1 MLTIQRDILI
11 RFSVAVGILALAGSV
26 SGALSVE
33 EQVKKLAARYAQ
45 VEDQLARS
53 VRYASRDDKG
63 NSEQACFNG
72 ADDLIKL
79 AVESHDGDVRELTE
93 YFALDF
99 DNDYDGMFML
109 VRKETP
115 APDGGVQVEES
126 RKYFGEEK
134 NGGNGV
140 LIRELRKSARFK
152 PGEPTDTVRTPNVT
166 VDLTKKVNQPT
177 EEQLREMLNAPT
189 KMAEELRKGAPEFDP
204 SANIK
209 GDSDNYRVI
218 HGSASPD
225 GRFAIALGFARESI
239 DWDALYDKETESYNA
254 ESEEDIRNYVVD
266 LAQKKILGQTGAGW
280 TGTRRRYNHP
290 ECVVTWSPDS
300 SFFVQ
305 LLANKWA
312 SDDCVAGKIASGP
325 KFVGDVNLLKTL
337 TPKIY
342 AFVKKRFDPEE
353 GGALSFYNEKVTN
366 NGAVEMKAYEYTP
379 SGERKGE
386 TNFAVSVRL
395 QLRETPKGLSIEGV
409 NIRRLPNERRTKI
422 PRRTRLGRRGAR
434 LCWFH
439 F

>member
-26 SGALSVE
+26 SGALSVD

-204 SANIK
+204 SAKIK

-280 TGTRRRYNHP
+280 IGTRRRYNHP
-290 ECVVTWSPDS
+290 ECVVTWSADS

-353 GGALSFYNEKVTN
+353 GVALSSYHDKVTH

-395 QLRETPKGLSIEGV
+395 QLRETPKGLSIEAV
-409 NIRRLPNERRTKI
+409 NMRRLPKER
-422 PRRTRLGRRGAR
+422 
-434 LCWFH
+434 
-439 F
+439 

>member
-1 MLTIQRDILI
+1 MKRSILI
-11 RFSVAVGILALAGSV
+11 RFWIVVGIFALVGSA

-33 EQVKKLAARYAQ
+33 DQVKKLAARYAQ

-53 VRYASRDDKG
+53 VRYASRNDKG
-63 NSEQACFNG
+63 DSEQAWFNG

-79 AVESHDGDVRELTE
+79 AVESRDGNERKLTE

-115 APDGGVQVEES
+115 ATDGGVQVEES

-134 NGGNGV
+134 SGGNGV

-152 PGEPTDTVRTPNVT
+152 PGEPTDTVHTPNVT
-166 VDLTKKVNQPT
+166 VDLTKKANQPS
-177 EEQLREMLNAPT
+177 EDQLREILNAPT
-189 KMAEELRKGAPEFDP
+189 KMAEELRKGAPESDP
-204 SANIK
+204 FVNVK
-209 GDSDNYRVI
+209 GDSDKYRVI

-225 GRFAIALGFARESI
+225 GRFAIALGFAREKI
-239 DWDALYDKETESYNA
+239 DWGALYDKELESYYA
-254 ESEEDIRNYVVD
+254 EGGAEDIRNYVVD

-280 TGTRRRYNHP
+280 IGTRRRYNHP
-290 ECVVTWSPDS
+290 ECIVTWSPDS

-305 LLANKWA
+305 LLANKWS

-325 KFVGDVNLLKTL
+325 KFIGAVNLLKTL
-337 TPKIY
+337 TPRIY

-366 NGAVEMKAYEYTP
+366 DGAVEMKAYQYFS
-379 SGERKGE
+379 SGDRKGD
-386 TNFAVSVRL
+386 TDFGVDVRL
-395 QLRETPKGLSIEGV
+395 HLRETPKGLSLEGV
-409 NIRRLPNERRTKI
+409 NMRRLANEQ
-422 PRRTRLGRRGAR
+422 
-434 LCWFH
+434 
-439 F
+439 

>member
-1 MLTIQRDILI
+1 MKGRLLI
-11 RFSVAVGILALAGSV
+11 RFWVVIGIFALACNT
-26 SGALSVE
+26 SGALSVD
-33 EQVKKLAARYAQ
+33 EQMKMLAVRYSQ

-63 NSEQACFNG
+63 DTERAWFNG
-72 ADDLIKL
+72 SDDLIKL
-79 AVESHDGDVRELTE
+79 AVERRNGAERELTE

-126 RKYFGEEK
+126 RKYFGSIIIKRKDWNE
-134 NGGNGV
+134 GANGV
-140 LIRELRKSARFK
+140 LIRELRKSAHFK
-152 PGEPTDTVRTPNVT
+152 PGESTDTVRTPNVT
-166 VDLTKKVNQPT
+166 VDLGKKSNQPT
-177 EEQLREMLNAPT
+177 EDELREMLNAPT

-204 SANIK
+204 FANSK
-209 GDSDNYRVI
+209 GDSDKYRVI

-225 GRFAIALGFARESI
+225 GRFAIALGFAREQI
-239 DWDALYDKETESYNA
+239 DWDALYDKELESYYA
-254 ESEEDIRNYVVD
+254 EGGAEDIRNYVVD

-280 TGTRRRYNHP
+280 IGTRRRYNHP

-325 KFVGDVNLLKTL
+325 KFIGAVNLLKTL
-337 TPKIY
+337 SPKIY
-342 AFVKKRFDPEE
+342 AFVKKPFDREE
-353 GGALSFYNEKVTN
+353 GGSLSFYNEKLTN
-366 NGAVEMKAYEYTP
+366 DGTVEMKADEYTS

-386 TNFAVSVRL
+386 TNFSVSVHLR
-395 QLRETPKGLSIEGV
+395 LRETPKGLSIEGV
-409 NIRRLPNERRTKI
+409 NMRRLPKER
-422 PRRTRLGRRGAR
+422 
-434 LCWFH
+434 
-439 F
+439 